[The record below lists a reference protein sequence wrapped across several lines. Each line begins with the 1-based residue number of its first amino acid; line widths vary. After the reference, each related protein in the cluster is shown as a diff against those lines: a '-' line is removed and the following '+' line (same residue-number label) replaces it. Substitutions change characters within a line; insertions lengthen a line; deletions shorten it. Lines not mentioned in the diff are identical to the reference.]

1 MKTIS
6 NAFASL
12 VEASAGRFVTIS
24 FITKAGHLKS
34 MNCRTGVTKALK
46 GGKCTTDLSKY
57 IVVYDMQAQG
67 YRSINR
73 NTIVSISAERQR
85 AVTY

>member
-6 NAFASL
+6 NAFATII
-12 VEASAGRFVTIS
+12 EASAGRFVTVS
-24 FITKAGHLKS
+24 FITKSGKLHVC
-34 MNCRTGVTKALK
+34 NCRTGVTKALK
-46 GGKCTTDLSKY
+46 GGKCTTNLSKY

-73 NTIVSISAERQR
+73 DTIVSISAERQR